1 MASALL
7 RVLATVRGRNEWTN
21 IMTTHLV
28 GGISSAGRAL
38 PPMDGK
44 PFVARRSQGAYIWD
58 DRQRQYIDTALGFG
72 ATVIGHANPLVVE
85 AVTAALRNGPMPAFA
100 HDGEEEAA
108 GVLTAATQHLS
119 RAIFTNTGSEAV
131 HLACRLARAATGRS
145 YIAKMAAGYDGW
157 YDDVTLG
164 QAGSADAAMLTNARP
179 VHERTT
185 LLRFNDFDDVD
196 QLFAENSGIAA
207 VILEPML
214 ANAGCIPA
222 APGYLAHVEA
232 TARRHGALVIL
243 DEVLMGFRTRFG
255 LTGHSMEVEADLATV
270 GKAIGSGVA
279 VAAVVG
285 RPDLMAL
292 AEEGTVNRAG
302 TYSGN
307 PVATAAVTATF
318 QVLRDLDYAALLARG
333 ERLRHGIKSA
343 FAGYGRAVTTSGEG
357 SVFTIWFADSPPS
370 NYAETLDRANA
381 VMTLKLH
388 EALRRRGLLIM
399 PFAFGRLYLS
409 DAHTDGVI
417 DEMIGI
423 FEDAARDMAA

>member
-1 MASALL
+1 
-7 RVLATVRGRNEWTN
+7 
-21 IMTTHLV
+21 MTTHLV

-38 PPMDGK
+38 PLLDGK
-44 PFVARRSQGAYIWD
+44 PFIARRSEGAYVWD
-58 DRQRQYIDTALGFG
+58 DAQRRYIDTALGFG
-72 ATVIGHANPLVVE
+72 ATVIGHAHPLVVE

-108 GVLTAATQHLS
+108 RVLTSATRHLS
-119 RAIFTNTGSEAV
+119 RTIFTNTGSEAV

-145 YIAKMAAGYDGW
+145 HIAKMAAGYDGW

-164 QAGSADAAMLTNARP
+164 QAGSADAQMLANARP
-179 VHERTT
+179 ARERTT

-196 QLFAENSGIAA
+196 QLFAENGDIAA

-232 TARRHGALVIL
+232 TARRNGALVIL
-243 DEVLMGFRTRFG
+243 DEVLMGFRTGFG
-255 LTGHSMEVEADLATV
+255 LAGHGLGVEADLATV
-270 GKAIGSGVA
+270 GKAIGSGIA

-292 AEEGTVNRAG
+292 AEEGAVNRAG

-318 QVLRDLDYAALLARG
+318 KLLKDLDYTALLARG
-333 ERLRHGIKSA
+333 TRLRQGIRSA
-343 FAGYGRAVTTSGEG
+343 FAREGRMVATSGEG
-357 SVFTIWFADSPPS
+357 SVFTIWFADCPPS
-370 NYAETLDRANA
+370 TYAETLGKANA
-381 VMTLKLH
+381 ALTLRLH
-388 EALRRRGLLIM
+388 ETLRRRGLLIM

-409 DAHTDGVI
+409 SAHDDDVI
-417 DEMIGI
+417 EDMIGI
-423 FEDAARDMAA
+423 FKDVARDMTD